1 MKITQVHS
9 ILNTMTG
16 EILGKTD
23 IVNEDLSNVV
33 DIGKAIFDATSVDAY
48 VKKLVNHIGRVKF
61 VDRVY
66 NISTPSVLKE
76 GWEFGSILEKIQMDI
91 PESEENQTW
100 SLQDGL
106 EYKQDIF
113 KSPKISTKFFNKA
126 VTFEIPM
133 SIADK
138 QVKQSFS
145 SASQLNAFFS
155 MIYNRIDTRQTVDME
170 NLTLRTINNFTATTI
185 YSDYGSDDNLGSKSG
200 TKAINLLYLYKQ
212 TIPEEQRKSIT
223 PENCLSNLEFLK
235 FASYQIMLY
244 SDRLEKISTLF
255 NIDKKERFTPKEF
268 QHIVLHSEFAR
279 SADVY
284 LQSDTFHNEFTKL
297 PKAEIVTYWQGT
309 GTDYNFSSTSDIH
322 VNITN
327 PNDNNE
333 TVEMVCG
340 GILGVMFDHEAL
352 GVNNERQYVTSHY
365 NAKGEF
371 TNNFY
376 KTFAQYFNDYQENFI
391 VFFVA

>member
-1 MKITQVHS
+1 MKIEQIHS
-9 ILNTMTG
+9 ILNTMTS

-23 IVNEDLSNVV
+23 IVAENLSNIV
-33 DIGKAIFDATSVDAY
+33 DIGRELLDATSVDAY

-66 NISTPSVLKE
+66 NISTPSILKE
-76 GWEFGSILEKIQMDI
+76 GWEYGSILEKIQMDL
-91 PESEENQTW
+91 PESEANETW
-100 SLQDGL
+100 GLTDGL

-113 KSPKISTKFFNKA
+113 KSPKISTKFYNNA
-126 VTFEIPM
+126 ITFEIDI
-133 SIADK
+133 SITDK

-145 SASQLNAFFS
+145 NATQLNAFFS

-170 NLTLRTINNFTATTI
+170 NLTLRTINNFSAATI
-185 YSDYGSDDNLGSKSG
+185 YSEYGGYGNLDTKSG
-200 TKAINLLYLYKQ
+200 VRAVNLLYLYKQ
-212 TIPEEQRKSIT
+212 LLPENERASIT
-223 PENCLSNLEFLK
+223 PANCLTNLDFLK
-235 FASYQIMLY
+235 FASYTIMLY
-244 SDRLEKISTLF
+244 SDRMEKISTLF
-255 NIDKKERFTPKEF
+255 NISNKERFTPKSL
-268 QHIVLHSEFAR
+268 QHIVMHSEFAR

-309 GTDYNFSSTSDIH
+309 GEDYSFNSTSDIH
-322 VNITN
+322 TNILT
-327 PNDNNE
+327 PDGQS
-333 TVEMVCG
+333 TVEMVCS
-340 GILGVMFDHEAL
+340 GIICTMFDHEAL

-376 KTFAQYFNDYQENFI
+376 KTFAQFFNDYQENFV